1 MAGVVRRGALVA
13 SLVILAVLATA
24 TVAGAR
30 PLADSVILL
39 IGDGMGPVQI
49 EMARGA
55 AGRERLTMEQMPY
68 SGTMTTDSAE
78 RRTTDSAAAGTALA
92 TGHKTNNGM
101 ISVLPDGTPV
111 ETILERCLRAQKST
125 GIITTDALHGATPA
139 AFASHVSDRGMR
151 SEVTQQL
158 AESRAQV
165 MMGFWRTYFLPESA
179 GGRRTDGRNLID
191 ELRSNGYQVV
201 LTREELAAASEQAV
215 VGLFPDGPHAPTLA
229 EMVRAALSRLGTDT
243 DGFFLVV
250 EGARIDWACH
260 GHDPAGSVRDTLE
273 LDEAVAAALDFARQR
288 GRVLVVAT
296 ADHETGGLR
305 IETPGRLESLR
316 GVSASAEQIAGHLSA
331 DRSNIGSV
339 MAQYAG
345 LDGLSAAETDQIR
358 AAEDAE
364 AAVAAVLSERAG
376 VTWSTRGHTS
386 TPVRVFS
393 FGPGAD
399 RFTGEISNIDIPRR
413 IADILGLGPF
423 PE

>member
-1 MAGVVRRGALVA
+1 MAGIARRGALIA
-13 SLVILAVLATA
+13 SLVILAVLVAATI
-24 TVAGAR
+24 AGAR

-55 AGRERLTMEQMPY
+55 AGRELLTMEQMPY
-68 SGTMTTDSAE
+68 SGTVTTDSAGH
-78 RRTTDSAAAGTALA
+78 RTTDSAAAGTALA

-101 ISVLPDGTPV
+101 ISVLPDGTTV
-111 ETILERCLRAQKST
+111 ETVLERCLRAQKST
-125 GIITTDALHGATPA
+125 GIITTDALDGATPA
-139 AFASHVSDRGMR
+139 AFAAHVSDRGMR
-151 SEVTQQL
+151 AEIAQQL

-165 MMGFWRTYFLPESA
+165 MLGFWQSYFLPESA

-191 ELRSNGYQVV
+191 ELRGNGYRVV
-201 LTREELAAASEQAV
+201 FTREELATASEQSI
-215 VGLFPDGPHAPTLA
+215 VGLFPDGQHSPTMA
-229 EMVRAALSRLGTDT
+229 EMVRAALSRLGADA

-260 GHDPAGSVRDTLE
+260 GKDPAGAVRNTLE
-273 LDEAVAAALDFARQR
+273 FDDAVSAALDFARQR

-305 IETPGRLESLR
+305 VETPGRLEALR
-316 GVSASAEQIAGHLSA
+316 NVSASSEQIAGHLNA

-345 LDGLSAAETDQIR
+345 LDCLSTAEIDRIR
-358 AAEDAE
+358 QADDAE

-376 VTWSTRGHTS
+376 VTWSTSGHSS
-386 TPVRVFS
+386 TPVRVFA

-399 RFTGEISNIDIPRR
+399 RFTAEIDNTDIPRR